1 MADVK
6 IVDIDT
12 SQWNIKDEQARNEI
26 VNLKENFNSLTV
38 YSTSEVKT
46 NKKWIDGKDIY
57 RKVMVFPFA
66 SNTQYDIDIVSNLGT
81 EYQIANLSESYI
93 YNKSS
98 YGCRQPWFDN
108 RSTTT
113 AIYLNNGVLTF
124 YTSHPAGTANIV
136 IEYVKP

>member
-6 IVDIDT
+6 IVDID
-12 SQWNIKDEQARNEI
+12 SVQWNIKDQEARNQI
-26 VNLKENFNSLTV
+26 ATLKENFNSLTV
-38 YSTSEVKT
+38 YSTDEVKT

-57 RKVMVFPFA
+57 RKVVVFPFVP
-66 SNTQYDIDIVSNLGT
+66 NNQYNINAVPNLGT
-81 EYQIANLSESYI
+81 DYQVVNLSESYI

-108 RSTTT
+108 RIVASTFF
-113 AIYLNNGVLTF
+113 INNGIVTF
-124 YTSHPAGTANIV
+124 FTTHQAGTANIV